1 MCSWA
6 VSAVVDHYNR
16 TGRIVYSCT
25 MDLSKAF
32 DLVSWNK
39 LFPDLI
45 DRGICPLIL

>member
-6 VSAVVDHYNR
+6 ISAVVSYNR
-16 TGRIVYSCT
+16 SEKIVYSCG
-25 MDLSKAF
+25 MDLFRAF